1 MEQAVHAALATVIDP
16 ELRRPI
22 TELGMV
28 DAVEVS
34 DGGRV
39 RIAVLLTIAGCP
51 LRGTITADCEA
62 ALAAV
67 PGVTGVDVELKVMTQ
82 EQRDALK
89 EQLRG
94 AGGQRGIPFNDPG
107 SLTKV
112 YAVASGKGGVG
123 KSSVTVNLA
132 CALAAQGLRV
142 GIVDADVYGFSV
154 PALMGI
160 TQAPT
165 RVDDMILPPVAYGVK
180 VISIGMFVTGNQP
193 VAWRGPMLHRA
204 LEQFLT
210 DVYFGDLDALFLDLP
225 PGTGDIA
232 ISVAQLLP
240 KAQILVVTTPQ
251 AAAADVA
258 ERAGAIATQTGQSV
272 AGVVENMSYLEM
284 PDGGRMEL
292 FGSGGGAVLA
302 ERLSATVGTDVP
314 LLGQIPLDILLRE
327 GGDAGVPLVLGRP
340 ETAGGRG
347 AAGHRREAR
356 RGPARAERECPWAC
370 SPARWLRSRRA
381 PARRPAS
388 RSTTRAGRRSA
399 AAAEA
404 AATVAAAAGAP
415 ALTGLVSSSSSASL
429 MIRRGS
435 YCRGSYFFQST
446 SSMSM
451 PTSSLIC
458 SRAPDAIRRTSLTM
472 LASFWVYSG
481 SLLGPITRRPMISRS
496 KNSGP
501 LIPSTVGRLPSQ
513 SELGRFGR
521 DTRRMAPAEPP
532 VTGPAAPESCPGR
545 APAGR

>member
-1 MEQAVHAALATVIDP
+1 MDTATPGNSPLLQDVNDALATVIDP

-28 DAVEVS
+28 DAVHVS
-34 DGGRV
+34 ADGKV
-39 RIAVLLTIAGCP
+39 SLTVLLTIAGCP
-51 LRGTITADCEA
+51 LRDTITSDSES

-67 PGVTGVDVELKVMTQ
+67 PGVTGVDVELKVMDQ
-82 EQRDALK
+82 AQRDALK
-89 EQLRG
+89 EKLRG
-94 AGGQRGIPFNDPG
+94 PGGQRGIPFNQPG

-132 CALAAQGLRV
+132 TALAAQGLRV

-240 KAQILVVTTPQ
+240 KAEILVVTTPQ

-258 ERAGAIATQTGQSV
+258 ERAGAIATQTGQTV
-272 AGVVENMSYLEM
+272 AGVIENMSYLEM

-292 FGSGGGAVLA
+292 FGSGGGAVLTG
-302 ERLSATVGTDVP
+302 RLTAAMGADVP
-314 LLGQIPLDILLRE
+314 LLGQIPLDIKLRE
-327 GGDAGVPLVLGRP
+327 GGD
-340 ETAGGRG
+340 
-347 AAGHRREAR
+347 
-356 RGPARAERECPWAC
+356 
-370 SPARWLRSRRA
+370 S
-381 PARRPAS
+381 
-388 RSTTRAGRRSA
+388 
-399 AAAEA
+399 
-404 AATVAAAAGAP
+404 GAP
-415 ALTGLVSSSSSASL
+415 IVIGQPDTPAAKALTGIA
-429 MIRRGS
+429 
-435 YCRGSYFFQST
+435 
-446 SSMSM
+446 
-451 PTSSLIC
+451 
-458 SRAPDAIRRTSLTM
+458 AN
-472 LASFWVYSG
+472 LASRPRG
-481 SLLGPITRRPMISRS
+481 LAGMKLGLQPR
-496 KNSGP
+496 
-501 LIPSTVGRLPSQ
+501 
-513 SELGRFGR
+513 
-521 DTRRMAPAEPP
+521 
-532 VTGPAAPESCPGR
+532 
-545 APAGR
+545 

>member
-1 MEQAVHAALATVIDP
+1 LSAPSASPSPEAVNAALATVIDP

-28 DAVEVS
+28 ESVEVS
-34 DGGRV
+34 DDGLV
-39 RIAVLLTIAGCP
+39 TLTVLLTIAGCP
-51 LRGTITADCEA
+51 LRDTITADA
-62 ALAAV
+62 TKALLAV
-67 PGVTGVDVELKVMTQ
+67 PGVAAVDVDLKVMSQ

-89 EQLRG
+89 ELLRG
-94 AGGQRGIPFNDPG
+94 AGGQRGIPFNQPD

-180 VISIGMFVTGNQP
+180 VISIGMFVSGNQP

-240 KAQILVVTTPQ
+240 KAEILVVTTPQ

-258 ERAGAIATQTGQSV
+258 ERAGAIATQTGQKV
-272 AGVVENMSYLEM
+272 AGVIENMSYLEL
-284 PDGGRMEL
+284 PDGGRMDL

-302 ERLSATVGTDVP
+302 ERLTATVGEDVP
-314 LLGQIPLDILLRE
+314 LLGQIPLDIRLRE
-327 GGDAGVPLVLGRP
+327 GGDTGNPIVLGQ
-340 ETAGGRG
+340 AGT
-347 AAGHRREAR
+347 
-356 RGPARAERECPWAC
+356 P
-370 SPARWLRSRRA
+370 
-381 PARRPAS
+381 
-388 RSTTRAGRRSA
+388 
-399 AAAEA
+399 AAEA
-404 AATVAAAAGAP
+404 
-415 ALTGLVSSSSSASL
+415 L
-429 MIRRGS
+429 
-435 YCRGSYFFQST
+435 
-446 SSMSM
+446 
-451 PTSSLIC
+451 
-458 SRAPDAIRRTSLTM
+458 
-472 LASFWVYSG
+472 SG
-481 SLLGPITRRPMISRS
+481 IA
-496 KNSGP
+496 
-501 LIPSTVGRLPSQ
+501 GRLAARPRGLAGLK
-513 SELGRFGR
+513 LGLQPR
-521 DTRRMAPAEPP
+521 
-532 VTGPAAPESCPGR
+532 
-545 APAGR
+545 

>member
-1 MEQAVHAALATVIDP
+1 LSAPSASPSPEAVNAALATVIDP

-28 DAVEVS
+28 ESVEVS
-34 DGGRV
+34 DDGLV
-39 RIAVLLTIAGCP
+39 TLTVLLTIAGCP
-51 LRGTITADCEA
+51 LRDTITADA
-62 ALAAV
+62 TKALLAV
-67 PGVTGVDVELKVMTQ
+67 PGVAAVDVDLKVMSQ

-89 EQLRG
+89 ELLRG
-94 AGGQRGIPFNDPG
+94 AGGQRGIPFNQPD

-180 VISIGMFVTGNQP
+180 VISIGMFVSGNQP

-240 KAQILVVTTPQ
+240 KAEILVVTTPQ

-258 ERAGAIATQTGQSV
+258 ERAGAIATQTGQKV
-272 AGVVENMSYLEM
+272 AGVIENMSYLEM
-284 PDGGRMEL
+284 PDGGRMDL

-302 ERLSATVGTDVP
+302 ERLTATVGEDVP
-314 LLGQIPLDILLRE
+314 LLGQIPLDIRLRE
-327 GGDAGVPLVLGRP
+327 GGDTGNPIVLGQ
-340 ETAGGRG
+340 AGT
-347 AAGHRREAR
+347 
-356 RGPARAERECPWAC
+356 P
-370 SPARWLRSRRA
+370 
-381 PARRPAS
+381 
-388 RSTTRAGRRSA
+388 
-399 AAAEA
+399 AAEA
-404 AATVAAAAGAP
+404 
-415 ALTGLVSSSSSASL
+415 L
-429 MIRRGS
+429 
-435 YCRGSYFFQST
+435 
-446 SSMSM
+446 
-451 PTSSLIC
+451 
-458 SRAPDAIRRTSLTM
+458 
-472 LASFWVYSG
+472 SG
-481 SLLGPITRRPMISRS
+481 IA
-496 KNSGP
+496 
-501 LIPSTVGRLPSQ
+501 GRLAARPRGLAGLK
-513 SELGRFGR
+513 LGLQPR
-521 DTRRMAPAEPP
+521 
-532 VTGPAAPESCPGR
+532 
-545 APAGR
+545 

>member
-1 MEQAVHAALATVIDP
+1 MDTATPGNSPLLQDVNGALATVIDP

-28 DAVEVS
+28 DTVHVS
-34 DGGRV
+34 EDGKV
-39 RIAVLLTIAGCP
+39 SLTVLLTIAGCP
-51 LRGTITADCEA
+51 LRDTITSDAES

-67 PGVTGVDVELKVMTQ
+67 PGVSGVDIELKVMDQ
-82 EQRDALK
+82 AQRDALK
-89 EQLRG
+89 EKLRG
-94 AGGQRGIPFNDPG
+94 PGGQRGIPFNQPG

-132 CALAAQGLRV
+132 TALAAQGLRV

-240 KAQILVVTTPQ
+240 KAEILVVTTPQ

-258 ERAGAIATQTGQSV
+258 ERAGAIATQTGQTV
-272 AGVVENMSYLEM
+272 AGVIENMSYLEM

-292 FGSGGGAVLA
+292 FGSGGGAVLT
-302 ERLSATVGTDVP
+302 ERLTAAVGADVP
-314 LLGQIPLDILLRE
+314 LLGQIPLDIKLRE
-327 GGDAGVPLVLGRP
+327 GGDAG
-340 ETAGGRG
+340 
-347 AAGHRREAR
+347 
-356 RGPARAERECPWAC
+356 
-370 SPARWLRSRRA
+370 A
-381 PARRPAS
+381 PIVIGQPD
-388 RSTTRAGRRSA
+388 TA
-399 AAAEA
+399 AAK
-404 AATVAAAAGAP
+404 
-415 ALTGLVSSSSSASL
+415 ALTGIAASL
-429 MIRRGS
+429 ASKPRG
-435 YCRGSYFFQST
+435 
-446 SSMSM
+446 
-451 PTSSLIC
+451 
-458 SRAPDAIRRTSLTM
+458 
-472 LASFWVYSG
+472 LAG
-481 SLLGPITRRPMISRS
+481 MKLGLQPR
-496 KNSGP
+496 
-501 LIPSTVGRLPSQ
+501 
-513 SELGRFGR
+513 
-521 DTRRMAPAEPP
+521 
-532 VTGPAAPESCPGR
+532 
-545 APAGR
+545 